1 MNDSFKLIRYRGQDI
16 KVGLDDSDQC
26 YYFTYKGKE
35 YGCGTYNADYL
46 SEIIAAV
53 DADLDEV
60 FYVKPIA
67 CHRPSAKAYKRHGVW
82 YCDYLDFD
90 GLILS
95 YGELNGE
102 NPAKPELTD
111 RARKLML
118 KLDRIAE
125 DVGKDLD

>member
-1 MNDSFKLIRYRGQDI
+1 MNDSFKIIRYRGQDI
-16 KVGLDDSDQC
+16 KVDIDDSGQC
-26 YYFTYKGKE
+26 YYFIYKGKE
-35 YGCGTYNADYL
+35 YSCGTYNTDYL

-60 FYVKPIA
+60 FYVKAIA
-67 CHRPSAKAYKRHGVW
+67 PHKPSAKVYKRYGVW

-95 YGELNGE
+95 YGELNDWTLT
-102 NPAKPELTD
+102 KSELID
-111 RARKLML
+111 KARKLML

-125 DVGKDLD
+125 DVEKDLG